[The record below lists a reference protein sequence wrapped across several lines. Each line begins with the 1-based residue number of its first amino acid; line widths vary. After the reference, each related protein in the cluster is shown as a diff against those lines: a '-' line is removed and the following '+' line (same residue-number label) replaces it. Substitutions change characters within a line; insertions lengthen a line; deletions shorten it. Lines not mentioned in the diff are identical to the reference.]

1 MDPSVVN
8 LQHRLVLE
16 LSLGLSFDQR
26 QGPWRIDLFWR
37 QLQAMS
43 VVSTILPITSAEP
56 ELFGVYTVDL
66 LSRWRAL
73 RGFRKTL
80 EDDHD

>member
-1 MDPSVVN
+1 MCAIATLSAIGGARTPRRKGVGT
-8 LQHRLVLE
+8 LE
-16 LSLGLSFDQR
+16 PEILAAATS
-26 QGPWRIDLFWR
+26 I
-37 QLQAMS
+37 
-43 VVSTILPITSAEP
+43 VSTILPITSAEP
-56 ELFGVYTVDL
+56 ALFGVYAVDL

>member
-1 MDPSVVN
+1 MERSPLMRRSRQPPLGN
-8 LQHRLVLE
+8 AGTQTSGP
-16 LSLGLSFDQR
+16 LSDGEKLTGWLG
-26 QGPWRIDLFWR
+26 
-37 QLQAMS
+37 
-43 VVSTILPITSAEP
+43 TIISKAVRALAEP
-56 ELFGVYTVDL
+56 ALFGVYAVDL

>member
-37 QLQAMS
+37 QLQAIS
-43 VVSTILPITSAEP
+43 VVRTISPITSAEP

-80 EDDHD
+80 EDDHE

>member
-1 MDPSVVN
+1 MEDWLILAAATS
-8 LQHRLVLE
+8 
-16 LSLGLSFDQR
+16 
-26 QGPWRIDLFWR
+26 I
-37 QLQAMS
+37 
-43 VVSTILPITSAEP
+43 VSTIIPITSAEP
-56 ELFGVYTVDL
+56 ALFGVCAVDL